1 MPHVDELN
9 LPFLALEDP
18 ASFPDPYAQFNGARA
33 AHPWLAKCSF
43 GYVVTSYAAMRDVME
58 HDHLMSVGYTQ
69 AVRSMG
75 AQETPWGRFLSG
87 SILGRTGDS
96 HTHLRKMLAPAF
108 TPREANRHRWIMR
121 EQMSRLLDEWGPA
134 GEMDF
139 ERFASHYPVSVMCR
153 IIGQDP
159 AIVPE
164 IRDSLEI
171 LGLGGSLDPAYLPRL
186 QEGFLHIDSMVRE
199 LVANRRGEGIG
210 KNGDLLDK
218 LLTITAEGGLSG
230 DELYNTLVF
239 LFVGGYDTSKN
250 VLSIIM
256 HLMIDRPE
264 IYARCA
270 ESVEYCHKVVYET
283 LRYHGVASSPR
294 VLHEDIEVRGVRFP
308 RDTMLFMPWSA
319 SGRDPGSFTNPDTFD
334 PDRERDTPLMPFGLG
349 PHICMGQYIARAQIE
364 EGLHIVAQR
373 IANPR
378 RNGENGWREFVGVWG
393 LHGFPLRFDY
403 RAQDA
408 ARGEESLGETP

>member
-1 MPHVDELN
+1 MPHVDELD
-9 LPFLALEDP
+9 LPWLALDDP
-18 ASFPDPYAQFNGARA
+18 ETFPDPYALFNGARA
-33 AHPWLAKCSF
+33 SHPWLARCSF

-58 HDHLMSVGYTQ
+58 HDHVMSVGYTQ
-69 AVRSMG
+69 AVKAMG
-75 AQETPWGRFLSG
+75 AQETPWGRFLSR
-87 SILGRTGDS
+87 SILGRMGGS
-96 HTHLRKMLAPAF
+96 HTHLRKILAPAF

-139 ERFASHYPVSVMCR
+139 ERFASHFPVSVMCR

-186 QEGFLHIDSMVRE
+186 QKGFVHIDGMVRE
-199 LVANRRGEGIG
+199 LVARRRGEGIG

-218 LLTITAEGGLSG
+218 LLDITAAGGLND

-250 VLSIIM
+250 VLSIIL

-270 ESVEYCHKVVYET
+270 ESLEYCHKVVHET

-294 VLHEDIEVRGVRFP
+294 LLHEPIEVRGVQFP
-308 RDTMLFMPWSA
+308 KNTMLFMPWSA
-319 SGRDPGSFTNPDTFD
+319 SGRDPGSFQDPDRFD
-334 PDRERDTPLMPFGLG
+334 PERERDTAIMPFGLG
-349 PHICMGQYIARAQIE
+349 PHMCLGQYIARAQIE

-378 RNGENGWREFVGVWG
+378 RNGANGWREFIGVWG
-393 LHGFPLRFDY
+393 LRGFPITFDY
-403 RAQDA
+403 MAKD
-408 ARGEESLGETP
+408 